1 MSTSVLQEIMEL
13 PKCEDESGC
22 RWIKADDVFRVID
35 VYVRG
40 YERHRQIFRKETMR
54 MRAMGINL
62 KEDIADEQKRATRK
76 REFDHRRI
84 DTTGRRI

>member
-35 VYVRG
+35 GHLKQSDRLDPVGHFWEEFVMGEARKMFRSGYLSADDLQKVDTRLTCG
-40 YERHRQIFRKETMR
+40 YEGGNSR
-54 MRAMGINL
+54 
-62 KEDIADEQKRATRK
+62 
-76 REFDHRRI
+76 
-84 DTTGRRI
+84 